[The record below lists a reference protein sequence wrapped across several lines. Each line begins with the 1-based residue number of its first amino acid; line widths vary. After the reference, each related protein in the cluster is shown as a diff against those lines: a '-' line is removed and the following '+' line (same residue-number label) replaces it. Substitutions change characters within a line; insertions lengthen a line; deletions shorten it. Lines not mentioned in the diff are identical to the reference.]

1 MRVRDSH
8 RRTARRIWLACL
20 QDGVPQPAAVRAVVE
35 ALSEHGERGGEAVLQ
50 AFGERLRRYE
60 RLHSARV
67 ESATALDP
75 AAQQAVRE
83 LLLSRPQRVESVEFC
98 VDPGLI
104 AGLRTQIGFTVY
116 DGSVRGR
123 LERLGHALQDG

>member
-8 RRTARRIWLACL
+8 RRTARRIWQACL
-20 QDGVPQPAAVRAVVE
+20 RDGVPQPDAVRAAGE
-35 ALSEHGERGGEAVLQ
+35 ALSRHGERGGEAVLQ
-50 AFGERLRRYE
+50 AFAERLRRYE
-60 RLHSARV
+60 CLHSARV

-75 AAQQAVRE
+75 ATQQAVRE
-83 LLLSRPQRVESVEFC
+83 LLQSRARAVGSVEFS

-104 AGLRTQIGFTVY
+104 AGLRAQIGYTVY

-123 LERLGHALQDG
+123 LERLGHALQDQ